1 MRQAAGKKGDR
12 VRRAGRRGKLH
23 FAKRFRAK
31 FRELSCAKSCNQCM
45 RIHISIFEKKYFLQK
60 KCKKRYKFEMFK
72 FTFYPNKSNIFKNAD
87 PCRSGSLN
95 LLSTKNVK
103 PISTLQLCVKFRFAF
118 PNSAH
123 LASKTETLVRGRQVQ
138 LVLLLILRN
147 LFTMNLGKV
156 GTNSFAV
163 AGQKKH
169 LNFALPLYLSINQ
182 GCKSSSL

>member
-1 MRQAAGKKGDR
+1 
-12 VRRAGRRGKLH
+12 
-23 FAKRFRAK
+23 
-31 FRELSCAKSCNQCM
+31 
-45 RIHISIFEKKYFLQK
+45 
-60 KCKKRYKFEMFK
+60 MFK
-72 FTFYPNKSNIFKNAD
+72 FTFYPNKSQIFKNAD

-123 LASKTETLVRGRQVQ
+123 LVSKTETLVRGRQVQ

-147 LFTMNLGKV
+147 LFMMNLGKV

-163 AGQKKH
+163 AGKKNT
-169 LNFALPLYLSINQ
+169 LILSLPSIFLSIRVANPHHFNANPIPAPHQ
-182 GCKSSSL
+182 SDANL